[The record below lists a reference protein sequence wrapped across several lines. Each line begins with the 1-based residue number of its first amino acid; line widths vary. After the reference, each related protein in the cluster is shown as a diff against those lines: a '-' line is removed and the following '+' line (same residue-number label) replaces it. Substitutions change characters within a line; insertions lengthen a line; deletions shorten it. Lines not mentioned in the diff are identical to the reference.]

1 MTGSFPL
8 SLLLPTLVAAVSTGA
23 PAAQER
29 EAALPGDGLE
39 RLPEGLRA
47 QLGLRRPADSSWEG
61 ERRVARVMERLAA
74 LAETGGGDGGVAEG
88 FVLGAPIRRSP
99 LEERHLAPLRLLR
112 PSEERETSSGTRAR
126 DVLGSLL
133 RSSRE
138 FHATGVREEGELLVV
153 ELHNRGDYP
162 IWESAW
168 SFEGDSAVLERLEL
182 FARLEVQAQRALF
195 RDATGALFRNET
207 SLFQRRIAP
216 GISHWR
222 ERLDTRLGQPLLGH
236 AAGIAIGDVDED
248 GREDLYL
255 CQPGGLPN
263 LLLLHGEEGAVVD
276 RSAESGA
283 DYLDFSRAA
292 LLCDLDQDG
301 HEDLVVSVG
310 GAVLFHAGSG
320 KGSFELRSSNPV
332 PSSTSL
338 AAADYDLDGDLDVYV
353 CAYSDPYGGGALPRP
368 YYDAGNGQRNVLVR
382 NEIEGATWK
391 LVDATA
397 AEGLEGLRRS
407 FSFAAAWEDYD
418 RDGDPDLYVAN
429 DFGRN
434 NLYRNLHETG
444 GGFLDVARSAGVED
458 LAAGMGVSFG
468 DVDGDGWA
476 DLYVSNMFSSAGNRV
491 AYERRFQEEASSD
504 VRGQFRR
511 HAQGNTLFLNGR
523 NGTFTAVEAGVAEA
537 GWAWGARFVDLNLD
551 GWLDIVSPN
560 GLLTQERDDDL

>member
-1 MTGSFPL
+1 MTGLSPL
-8 SLLLPTLVAAVSTGA
+8 SLLLPLLVAPA
-23 PAAQER
+23 PGGPAPQER
-29 EAALPGDGLE
+29 EAVLPGDGLE
-39 RLPEGLRA
+39 RLPEGLRL

-61 ERRVARVMERLAA
+61 ERRVARVMERLVA
-74 LAETGGGDGGVAEG
+74 LAERGVGAGGVAEG
-88 FVLGAPIRRSP
+88 FVLGAPVPEDP
-99 LEERHLAPLRLLR
+99 LEERRLAPLRLSV
-112 PSEERETSSGTRAR
+112 PSAERETSSGPQARA
-126 DVLGSLL
+126 VLESLL

-138 FHATGVREEGELLVV
+138 FHATGAREEGELLVV
-153 ELHNRGDYP
+153 ELHDRGDYP
-162 IWESAW
+162 IWESYW

-182 FARLEVQAQRALF
+182 FTRLEVQADGLF
-195 RDATGALFRNET
+195 FRENTGALFRNET
-207 SLFQRRIAP
+207 TLFQRRIAP

-248 GREDLYL
+248 GLEDLYL

-263 LLLLHGEEGAVVD
+263 LLLQHGEGGAVVD
-276 RSAESGA
+276 RSSGSGV

-292 LLCDLDQDG
+292 LVCDLDRDG

-310 GAVLFHAGSG
+310 ESVLFHAGSG
-320 KGSFELRSSNPV
+320 KGTFELRSSIST

-368 YYDAGNGQRNVLVR
+368 YHDAGNGQRNVLVR
-382 NEIEGATWK
+382 NEIEGADWR

-397 AEGLEGLRRS
+397 AEGMEGPRRS

-434 NLYRNLHETG
+434 NLYLNRLDAG
-444 GGFLDVARSAGVED
+444 GGFVDVARSAGVED

-468 DVDGDGWA
+468 DVNGDGWA

-491 AYERRFQEEASSD
+491 AFERRFQEAASND
-504 VRGQFRR
+504 VLGQFRR
-511 HAQGNTLFLNGR
+511 HAQGNTLFLNER
-523 NGTFTAVEAGVAEA
+523 DGTFKAVEAGVAEA